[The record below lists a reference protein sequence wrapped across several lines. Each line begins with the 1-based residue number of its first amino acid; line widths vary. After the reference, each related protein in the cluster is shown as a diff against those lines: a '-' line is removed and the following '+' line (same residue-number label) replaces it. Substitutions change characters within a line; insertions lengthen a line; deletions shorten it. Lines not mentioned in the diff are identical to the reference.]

1 MLLHCRARHASR
13 PGPVP
18 PPAIVP
24 AAPAVLHLV
33 PSEVGGGNSIFAVE
47 DEVQLK
53 YVHPLIGGIPFFAAL
68 KFGGC
73 SLDKVKS
80 GNSAGM
86 VFEFLAAQKQAKAAK
101 APTAHLIPGAK
112 PVSQEE
118 FKVWL
123 AQHTPIALMSR
134 LFLCV
139 PR

>member
-1 MLLHCRARHASR
+1 MFFFS
-13 PGPVP
+13 P
-18 PPAIVP
+18 PLNFPAFKRK
-24 AAPAVLHLV
+24 
-33 PSEVGGGNSIFAVE
+33 G
-47 DEVQLK
+47 
-53 YVHPLIGGIPFFAAL
+53 LIGHLLG
-68 KFGGC
+68 
-73 SLDKVKS
+73 S
-80 GNSAGM
+80 M

>member
-1 MLLHCRARHASR
+1 MVFFS
-13 PGPVP
+13 P
-18 PPAIVP
+18 P
-24 AAPAVLHLV
+24 
-33 PSEVGGGNSIFAVE
+33 SIFAF
-47 DEVQLK
+47 QRK
-53 YVHPLIGGIPFFAAL
+53 GLIGHLLG
-68 KFGGC
+68 
-73 SLDKVKS
+73 S
-80 GNSAGM
+80 M